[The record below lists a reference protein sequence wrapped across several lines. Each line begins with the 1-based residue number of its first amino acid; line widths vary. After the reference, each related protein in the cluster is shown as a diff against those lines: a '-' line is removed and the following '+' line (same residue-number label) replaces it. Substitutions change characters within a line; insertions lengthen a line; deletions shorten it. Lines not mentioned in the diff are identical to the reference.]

1 MTRSTLES
9 IQTIKEIQANNGEF
23 GANRYIISNN
33 DSALNVMK
41 SLLCSA

>member
-9 IQTIKEIQANNGEF
+9 IQTIKEIQANGEF
-23 GANRYIISNN
+23 GANPLYYKQQRQCIECY
-33 DSALNVMK
+33 K